1 MTNLIIETYAK
12 ALKNGMSAGL
22 IMNKLSSLHT
32 KLNFVQTKTANLY
45 IKKMHSGQTDVPMR
59 NFLLKNCDDFKRLP
73 PADPRTSLQKNIEP
87 LVQSLKTGI
96 YHNSPAYIKKE
107 ENMEIILSNIT
118 ISQKAICDLLNNIV
132 LLLKAPDE
140 LIYKFDQYLAPLF
153 RHAYNLDCNLALLP
167 NFLATSKGVPRRD
180 SRSLVGKIQVLF
192 NHMPE
197 RERENLMGN
206 LNYLCITLEAYI
218 EEPSVRNY
226 SKIQAC
232 VIDIKM
238 SVCRITAKLTAQVRQ
253 DYDFQ
258 SRFPFPFNI

>member
-1 MTNLIIETYAK
+1 MYRWLCIAVDRFWQ
-12 ALKNGMSAGL
+12 S
-22 IMNKLSSLHT
+22 
-32 KLNFVQTKTANLY
+32 TANFETAN
-45 IKKMHSGQTDVPMR
+45 IRGRDKV
-59 NFLLKNCDDFKRLP
+59 KN
-73 PADPRTSLQKNIEP
+73 
-87 LVQSLKTGI
+87 
-96 YHNSPAYIKKE
+96 
-107 ENMEIILSNIT
+107 
-118 ISQKAICDLLNNIV
+118 
-132 LLLKAPDE
+132 
-140 LIYKFDQYLAPLF
+140 YKFDQYLAPLF

-218 EEPSVRNY
+218 EEPSIRNY

>member
-1 MTNLIIETYAK
+1 
-12 ALKNGMSAGL
+12 
-22 IMNKLSSLHT
+22 
-32 KLNFVQTKTANLY
+32 
-45 IKKMHSGQTDVPMR
+45 
-59 NFLLKNCDDFKRLP
+59 
-73 PADPRTSLQKNIEP
+73 
-87 LVQSLKTGI
+87 
-96 YHNSPAYIKKE
+96 
-107 ENMEIILSNIT
+107 
-118 ISQKAICDLLNNIV
+118 
-132 LLLKAPDE
+132 
-140 LIYKFDQYLAPLF
+140 
-153 RHAYNLDCNLALLP
+153 
-167 NFLATSKGVPRRD
+167 
-180 SRSLVGKIQVLF
+180 LF

-218 EEPSVRNY
+218 EEPSIRNY